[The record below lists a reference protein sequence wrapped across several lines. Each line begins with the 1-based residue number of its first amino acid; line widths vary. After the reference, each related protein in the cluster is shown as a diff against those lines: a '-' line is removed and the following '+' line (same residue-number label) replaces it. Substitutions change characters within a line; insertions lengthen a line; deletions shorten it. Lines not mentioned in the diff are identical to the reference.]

1 MDYETF
7 LKKMKVS
14 SNTGGEKSQEG
25 ESTESSWHM
34 NGKRRK

>member
-7 LKKMKVS
+7 LKKIEVS
-14 SNTGGEKSQEG
+14 SNTGGEKSQG

-34 NGKRRK
+34 KGKRRK